1 MSATLLAFAAAGV
14 LAVVLVLLGWLMARR
29 NTAAMADEVAR
40 LAAASELQRGFV
52 ANVSHELRTPLTT
65 IQMASEVL
73 YESRVDFPADARR
86 AAELLAAQ
94 VERFELL
101 LADLLE
107 ISRFDA
113 GSADL
118 ATDLVDVRAAA
129 ANVVA
134 ATGPLAETRG
144 ADVSLAAGDP
154 VVADVDRV
162 RLDRILRNL
171 VVNAISYGG
180 PGVTVAVTVEQLPA
194 GRVGTGLTSG
204 TGPGAVPDP
213 APPGLLVRVCD
224 DGPGLPAD
232 PQRVFDRFW
241 RADPARARDTGGAG
255 LGLAIAAEDVGLHGG
270 FLRARDNPGAG
281 ATFTVWLPLTRGPA
295 R

>member
-1 MSATLLAFAAAGV
+1 MSATLLAFAAAGA

-29 NTAAMADEVAR
+29 NAIAMADEVAR
-40 LAAASELQRGFV
+40 LAAAGELQRGFV

-73 YESRVDFPADARR
+73 YESRSDFPADARR

-94 VERFELL
+94 VDRFELL

-118 ATDLVDVRAAA
+118 ATDLVDVRTAA

-134 ATGPLAETRG
+134 AAGPLAETRR
-144 ADVSLAAGDP
+144 ADVILTPGDP
-154 VVADVDRV
+154 VAAEVDRV
-162 RLDRILRNL
+162 RLERILRNL

-180 PGVTVAVTVEQLPA
+180 PGVTVTVTVDQVAA
-194 GRVGTGLTSG
+194 GRVGVDLTTG

-213 APPGLLVRVCD
+213 APPGLLVRVSD

-232 PQRVFDRFW
+232 PERVFDRFW

-281 ATFTVWLPLTRGPA
+281 ATFTVWLPLTRGPSD
-295 R
+295 